1 VAGASPAVEIPVEAR
16 VSVPAQWPQWL
27 VGLLGTSA
35 ILVGLVLALRK
46 KARWAIALVLAG
58 LVVGAGSIVSAAEQA
73 GAESNSASQMNA
85 QDAGKLSSIS
95 QVELGRQL
103 FVAKGC
109 MVCHSH
115 SETNKIRTY
124 GVDIGPDLTNITASP
139 EYLRMWL
146 TNPLGVKSTATM
158 PTLGLSDA
166 EIEAL
171 IAFINA
177 D

>member
-1 VAGASPAVEIPVEAR
+1 
-16 VSVPAQWPQWL
+16 
-27 VGLLGTSA
+27 
-35 ILVGLVLALRK
+35 
-46 KARWAIALVLAG
+46 
-58 LVVGAGSIVSAAEQA
+58 
-73 GAESNSASQMNA
+73 
-85 QDAGKLSSIS
+85 
-95 QVELGRQL
+95 
-103 FVAKGC
+103 

-115 SETNKIRTY
+115 NETNKIREV
-124 GVDIGPDLTNITASP
+124 GVDIGPDLTNFTASP

-146 TNPLGVKSTATM
+146 KDPRTVKPSTQM